1 MSRPAGAS
9 ESVPSRPLRI
19 SASRFSRLMAMV
31 TAGAETFSQR
41 ASVAGITGS
50 PSLSASAM
58 ALR

>member
-1 MSRPAGAS
+1 MSRPAEVS
-9 ESVPSRPLRI
+9 DSVPSRPVRM
-19 SASRFSRLMAMV
+19 SESRLRRLIAMV

-50 PSLSASAM
+50 PSLSASAI

>member
-1 MSRPAGAS
+1 
-9 ESVPSRPLRI
+9 
-19 SASRFSRLMAMV
+19 MAMV

-50 PSLSASAM
+50 PSLSASAI